1 MYKIKKGQLL
11 EIQDLG
17 IGQVLRVFQWVEPK
31 LDKSII
37 LDGNPVPH
45 HARYT
50 CDVYINEEV
59 QQVEI
64 HVYFEFPGEVLHRS
78 WNRIGAYE
86 GRKWVKLLQN

>member
-1 MYKIKKGQLL
+1 MWKIKKGQLL

-17 IGQVLRVFQWVEPK
+17 IGQVLRVYQWVEPK
-31 LDKSII
+31 IQDQLIME
-37 LDGNPVPH
+37 GNPVPH

-50 CDVYINEEV
+50 CDVYVNAEV

-64 HVYFEFPGEVLHRS
+64 HVYFEHPGKVLHRS

-86 GRKWVKLLQN
+86 GRKSVKIIEN